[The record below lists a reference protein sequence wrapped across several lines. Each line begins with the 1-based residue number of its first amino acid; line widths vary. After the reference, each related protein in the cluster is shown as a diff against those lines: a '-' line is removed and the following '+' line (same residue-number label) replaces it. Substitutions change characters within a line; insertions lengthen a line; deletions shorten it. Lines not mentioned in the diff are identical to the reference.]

1 MHMHRLEDERLLT
14 GRGVFT
20 DDIEA
25 PDALV
30 GVFVR
35 SPHAH
40 AELGAIDRAAA
51 IAIKGASLVLTGD
64 DLAKA
69 GVKPIAITPR
79 LVDPDGKPPRD
90 APWPILAQ
98 GRVRH
103 VGEPVALCIGAT
115 TAIAQAMA
123 DALQIAYQPL
133 PAVTALADAKAP
145 GAPQL
150 TVTVPGN
157 LVFHWELGDKAAM
170 ASAMAAAAHVV
181 AVERTSQRVIICP
194 MEPRAA
200 VASFDAKSGRFL
212 LQTGNQ
218 AMTLLRDQAAA
229 CLGVDKHAITVT
241 SRDVGGA
248 FGIRNGVYPEYPA
261 LMVAVRQLGRPVRW
275 TATRSEAFQ
284 SDAQA
289 RDSHMRGRL
298 ALDGNGRF
306 LALHVTADAAMGA
319 YMQQVGYFIACANFA
334 RCIAGPYRVPALHV
348 GVDCVLT
355 NTVPTA
361 PYRGAGRPEAA
372 LIMESLVEAAALK
385 LGIDAIELRRRNML
399 GAGDMP
405 HKTAAGTVYDS
416 GDFPGA
422 MEQVLKAADWSGIAT
437 RKARSLANGRL
448 RGIGLGCFVE
458 ISGGVPNERAQMR
471 LERDGRVHVR
481 TAVGATGQGHE
492 TVFAMMSAEHLQL
505 PVDRV
510 VVGQGDSTGFEDGG
524 SSSASRSTTMAGLAM
539 RAAALKLIEVARGRA
554 AVKLQ
559 VGPEQLDYKDGRFA
573 APGTNLAISLAELV
587 QEGDTI
593 FVDEKIEALP
603 TFPNGCHIAEV
614 EIDPETGVM
623 QLVAYTAVDDCGR
636 VIAHEFAEGQIYGAL
651 AQGIGQAMMEHGQ
664 YDRESGQLIAGSMMD
679 YILPRAED
687 LPRFNSALRPQ
698 VARSNPLGVKG
709 VGESGTVGALPSIMN
724 AALDALR
731 PLGVTDL
738 QLPLTPERLWRAIQD
753 AKGT

>member
-1 MHMHRLEDERLLT
+1 MHMHRLEDLRLLT
-14 GRGVFT
+14 GQGVFT
-20 DDIEA
+20 DDIQA
-25 PDALV
+25 PGALF
-30 GVFVR
+30 GAFVR

-40 AELGAIDRAAA
+40 AKIISIATQGAMGLPGAAL
-51 IAIKGASLVLTGD
+51 ILTGD
-64 DLAKA
+64 DLTKA

-79 LVDPDGKPPRD
+79 LVDPAGKPPRE
-90 APWPILAQ
+90 APWPILA
-98 GRVRH
+98 GDRVRH
-103 VGEPVALCIGAT
+103 VGEPVALCIGE
-115 TAIAQAMA
+115 TAAGALAMA
-123 DALQIAYQPL
+123 DAVKVHYEPL
-133 PAVTALADAKAP
+133 AAVVSLTDAKAN

-150 TVTVPGN
+150 AASAPGN
-157 LVFHWELGDKAAM
+157 IVFHWELGDRTATEAAF
-170 ASAMAAAAHVV
+170 AKAAHVV

-200 VASFDAKSGRFL
+200 VASFDPLTQRFL

-218 AMTLLRDQAAA
+218 AMTMLRDQTAM
-229 CLGVDKHAITVT
+229 CLGVDKHSITVT

-261 LMVAVRQLGRPVRW
+261 LLFAARALGLPVRW
-275 TATRSEAFQ
+275 TATRTEAFQ

-289 RDSHMRGRL
+289 RDSHMQGRL
-298 ALDGNGRF
+298 ALDAQGRF
-306 LALHVTADAAMGA
+306 LGIAVTADAAMGA
-319 YMQQVGYFIACANFA
+319 YLQQVGYFIACANFA

-385 LGIDAIELRRRNML
+385 LGVDAIELRRRNML
-399 GAGDMP
+399 DISDMP
-405 HKTAAGTVYDS
+405 YRTAAGTVYDS

-422 MEQVLKAADWSGIAT
+422 MEQALKAANWTGIAA
-437 RKARSLANGRL
+437 RKAISSRKGLL
-448 RGIGLGCFVE
+448 RGIGMGSFVE
-458 ISGGVPNERAQMR
+458 ISGGVPNERAQMT
-471 LERDGRVHVR
+471 LARDGCVHVR

-492 TVFAMMSAEHLQL
+492 TVFAIMSAEQLQL

-510 VVGQGDSTGFEDGG
+510 IVGQGDSTGFEDGG

-554 AVKLQ
+554 AAKLQ
-559 VGPEQLDYKDGRFA
+559 VTPEQLDYKDGRFA
-573 APGTNLAISLAELV
+573 APGTNLAISLAELAR
-587 QEGDTI
+587 EGDTI

-614 EIDPETGVM
+614 EIDPETGVVS
-623 QLVAYTAVDDCGR
+623 LVAYHAVDDCGR

-651 AQGIGQAMMEHGQ
+651 AQGIGQAMMENGH
-664 YDRESGQLIAGSMMD
+664 YDRETGQLIAGSMMD
-679 YILPRAED
+679 YTLPRAED
-687 LPRFNSALRPQ
+687 LPRFNSTLRPQ
-698 VARSNPLGVKG
+698 PARSNPLGVKG
-709 VGESGTVGALPSIMN
+709 VGESGTVGALPSILN

-738 QLPLTPERLWRAIQD
+738 QLPLTPERVWRAIQD
-753 AKGT
+753 AKGA